1 MSAAQ
6 NSDELLGVCYEL
18 NPFVLVIT
26 MDNVIAFETGP
37 YAVTQEVWA
46 AAFKYLEL
54 QNKTG
59 GPFQISRNGSNQV
72 QITTP
77 KGEIIS
83 RFVGKNV
90 KDKKVWSEIKKD

>member
-1 MSAAQ
+1 MD
-6 NSDELLGVCYEL
+6 SDELLEACYQL
-18 NPFVLVIT
+18 NPVVLVRT
-26 MDNVIAFETGP
+26 MDNAIAFETGP